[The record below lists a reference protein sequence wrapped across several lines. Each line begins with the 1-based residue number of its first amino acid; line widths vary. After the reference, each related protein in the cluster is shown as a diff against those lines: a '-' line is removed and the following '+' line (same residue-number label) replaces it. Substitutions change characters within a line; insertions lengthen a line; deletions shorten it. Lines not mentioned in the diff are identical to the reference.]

1 MKARALAG
9 FAFFRSLFSPGR
21 KTRFGG
27 EDHNCDHSSH
37 PEGRLGDGPQESE
50 QKRTLMANFLI
61 AITDK
66 AELCVVIASYPYT
79 IDTGVGP
86 PPPDKDL
93 F

>member
-1 MKARALAG
+1 
-9 FAFFRSLFSPGR
+9 
-21 KTRFGG
+21 
-27 EDHNCDHSSH
+27 
-37 PEGRLGDGPQESE
+37 
-50 QKRTLMANFLI
+50 MANFLI